1 LRRRVSFIYF
11 SQYRDKANTNVS
23 IGPLLSV
30 IVVPLIMEFR
40 VGFTQVTLLS
50 GYQLATVASVSIFV
64 SALSRKFGNR
74 PAFLVSLSL
83 LLAGSIWCGE
93 STSYNSM
100 LGGRIIQGLG
110 TATFESITFAII
122 GDLYFVHQRGS
133 RMAIYVISQTGLV
146 LMPSMI
152 AGKVAEDLSW
162 RWTFRLLS
170 IFIGIGFLG
179 VILFGWETAFNRN
192 AVYNIDTSSHDVRL
206 FLLVAIILC

>member
-1 LRRRVSFIYF
+1 
-11 SQYRDKANTNVS
+11 
-23 IGPLLSV
+23 
-30 IVVPLIMEFR
+30 MEFR

>member
-1 LRRRVSFIYF
+1 VSFIYF
-11 SQYRDKANTNVS
+11 SQYIDKANTMVS
-23 IGPLLSV
+23 VGPLLSV

-50 GYQLATVASVSIFV
+50 GYQLATVASVGIFV
-64 SALSRKFGNR
+64 SALSRKFGKR

-133 RMAIYVISQTGLV
+133 RMAIYVISQAGLV

-152 AGKVAEDLSW
+152 AGQVAEDLNW

-179 VILFGWETAFNRN
+179 VILFGWETAFNRS
-192 AVYNIDTSSHDVRL
+192 AVYNIDTSSHDVSL
-206 FLLVAIILC
+206 FLLAAIILC